1 MEDLYAPG
9 DHVLLDGVLHRT
21 VILVDLEEG
30 EPRLY
35 LRLRLAG
42 RVYRADLGQL
52 PAAEEGPFTPYQV
65 MPYRPSKRARWRR
78 LYQLTPA

>member
-1 MEDLYAPG
+1 VEDLYVPG

-21 VILVDLEEG
+21 VVLVDLEEE

-42 RVYRADLGQL
+42 RVYRADLGHL
-52 PAAEEGPFTPYQV
+52 PAAEEGPYTPYRV

-78 LYQLTPA
+78 LYGLVPA